1 MQLQDKQKIA
11 VLSAIAIAIHSIE
24 NLIPMPVPWL
34 RLGLSNIITLIA
46 FLLFG
51 LRIAMLITL
60 IRITVSS
67 MLIGTFPGP
76 AFILSLSGGFTGL
89 AGLCFSSIIPF
100 LGITGLSVMAALS
113 NISGQLIVA
122 YFLFIKRPEAVL
134 VIAPF
139 LILLSTTTGTVNGL
153 ISAGII
159 RRINNKD
166 MI

>member
-60 IRITVSS
+60 IRITLSS

-76 AFILSLSGGFTGL
+76 AFILSLSGGLTGL
-89 AGLCFSSIIPF
+89 AGLWFSSIIPF

>member
-1 MQLQDKQKIA
+1 MQLQDKQRIA

-24 NLIPMPVPWL
+24 NLIPMPLPWL

-46 FLLFG
+46 FLLGG
-51 LRIAMLITL
+51 LRIAFLITL
-60 IRITVSS
+60 IRVTVSS

-76 AFILSLSGGFTGL
+76 AFILSLSGGISGI
-89 AGLCFSSIIPF
+89 AGLWLSSIIPV
-100 LGITGLSVMAALS
+100 LGITGLSVIAALF

-139 LILLSTTTGTVNGL
+139 LILLSTTTGTLNGF
-153 ISAGII
+153 ISAGVLK
-159 RRINNKD
+159 RINNKGVV
-166 MI
+166 

>member
-1 MQLQDKQKIA
+1 MQSQDKQKIA

-60 IRITVSS
+60 IRVMVSS

-76 AFILSLSGGFTGL
+76 AFILSLSGGLSGL
-89 AGLCFSSIIPF
+89 AGLWFSSIIPF
-100 LGITGLSVMAALS
+100 LGITGLSVIAALF
-113 NISGQLIVA
+113 NISGQLVVA
-122 YFLFIKRPEAVL
+122 YFLFIRRPEAVL

-139 LILLSTTTGTVNGL
+139 LILLSTTTGTINGL

-159 RRINNKD
+159 RRINNRD